1 LGNELAGI
9 ATIRVTASAGSSI
22 LDKSFTFTADRGA
35 PGTIACASVGLATS
49 GYVNRFLVR
58 FVGTTFGEQ
67 FRVKFGSKANLVPG
81 HYCNAFDNV
90 TSGLTNFSSLIPVD
104 LGSNELLFF
113 FRGGTCVSSTGFFDV
128 SAANF
133 IYPNTGSQFIFPTPS
148 RFLANFTLHCDT
160 DKVDIN
166 GTLDFPAT
174 RPARGGNRPDGVT
187 ASPGNAPTCA
197 ADDFGSG
204 KHSPGGGSGGS
215 GGGSGGVGGTAGISA
230 FPDFTG
236 FGNGAKGGG
245 GGSGTTPTPGP
256 AFLNIDIGFDTTDG
270 TPTFDTS
277 GELDLPLNV
286 VSSGL
291 KDNVTLSASSDPEG
305 LDFAFDTPTLP
316 PNNDFAVPFLIIHPQ
331 KDAAPRDYLVTV
343 TATSGD
349 TTSSTSFLVS
359 LACDPPFISSM
370 ATSQPQSQTITI
382 GQTATLAVS
391 AIGSGPFSYQWY
403 RGTTGNTQFPVDNA
417 TSRTFTT
424 PALQSTET
432 YWVRVSNGC
441 GTADSNAATI
451 TVH

>member
-1 LGNELAGI
+1 MRLRILLIALLGFVSAIHLYGQCLANELAGI
-9 ATIRVTASAGSSI
+9 ATIRVTASVGSG
-22 LDKSFTFTADRGA
+22 LLEKSFTFTADRG
-35 PGTIACASVGLATS
+35 PSGTIACGSVGTASS

-58 FVGTTFGEQ
+58 FVGSTFGEQ

-81 HYCNAFDNV
+81 HYCNATDTLAGGTINLNNSIPVIPLDLFDNKFFFYF
-90 TSGLTNFSSLIPVD
+90 SGLTK
-104 LGSNELLFF
+104 
-113 FRGGTCVSSTGFFDV
+113 CASSTGFFDV

-133 IYPNTGSQFIFPTPS
+133 IYPTTGSQYLFPTPT
-148 RFLANFTLHCDT
+148 RYLANFTVHCDA
-160 DKVDIN
+160 DKIDIN
-166 GTLDFPAT
+166 GTIDFPAT
-174 RPARGGNRPDGVT
+174 RPARGGG
-187 ASPGNAPTCA
+187 
-197 ADDFGSG
+197 
-204 KHSPGGGSGGS
+204 
-215 GGGSGGVGGTAGISA
+215 AGIQA

-236 FGNGAKGGG
+236 CGNGATGSGGG
-245 GGSGTTPTPGP
+245 TGTTPTAGP
-256 AFLNIDIGFDTTDG
+256 AFLNVDIGFDTTDG

-286 VSSGL
+286 VSTGL

-305 LDFAFDTPTLP
+305 LDFSFDTPTLP

-331 KDAAPRDYLVTV
+331 KDALPRDYLVTV

-349 TTSSTSFLVS
+349 TSSATSFLVS

-370 ATSQPQSQTITI
+370 ATSQPQSQTINS
-382 GQTATLAVS
+382 GKTATLAVA

-403 RGTTGNTQFPVDNA
+403 RGATGNTQFPLDNA
-417 TSRTFTT
+417 ASRTFTT
-424 PALQSTET
+424 PALQGNET